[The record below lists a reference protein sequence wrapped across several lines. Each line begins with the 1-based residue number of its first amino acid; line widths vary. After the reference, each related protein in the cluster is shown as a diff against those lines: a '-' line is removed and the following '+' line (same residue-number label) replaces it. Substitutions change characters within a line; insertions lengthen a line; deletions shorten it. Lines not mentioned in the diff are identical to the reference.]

1 MYSNVLILRVR
12 MPISDDLS
20 PRNFVTKISKYE
32 RVVNIPNSMSVLYD
46 LLPVSIEMTLHDCRG
61 VFNFTNPGA
70 ISHNEILDLYKKY
83 IDPSFTYTNFT
94 LEEQAKIL
102 AAGRSNNELDSSKLV
117 ETCRQFGV
125 EIPPI
130 KESIV
135 HVFERM
141 QKNLGIELWGV
152 CSNHNCDQQTEIE
165 QVQNLPLVLQVT
177 RLSHPHFV
185 VLAAVHVQRGSVQ
198 QVLLLLLV
206 SAVHHRRHRVVL
218 RRVDLPLTPPPRPH
232 LPDDHQLLRRRHQQ

>member
-1 MYSNVLILRVR
+1 MLILRVR

-32 RVVNIPNSMSVLYD
+32 RVVNIPNSMSVLHD

-70 ISHNEILDLYKKY
+70 ISHNEILDLYKQY
-83 IDPSFTYTNFT
+83 IDPSFTYKNFT

-130 KESIV
+130 KKSIV
-135 HVFERM
+135 GVFERM
-141 QKNLGIELWGV
+141 QKNLNIHLWCV
-152 CSNHNCDQQTEIE
+152 CWRHFFINDWKQFCD
-165 QVQNLPLVLQVT
+165 VC
-177 RLSHPHFV
+177 
-185 VLAAVHVQRGSVQ
+185 
-198 QVLLLLLV
+198 
-206 SAVHHRRHRVVL
+206 
-218 RRVDLPLTPPPRPH
+218 
-232 LPDDHQLLRRRHQQ
+232 